1 MTCNNYIHKHISK
14 SEGTNLELTLWWS
27 ENFVTQRTWQTN
39 KIIIILQM
47 YFNKIGKQQCNGKPL
62 STWFDQNK
70 FYKFKHVEHKLIVLN
85 IQGSE
90 KKSSK

>member
-1 MTCNNYIHKHISK
+1 
-14 SEGTNLELTLWWS
+14 
-27 ENFVTQRTWQTN
+27 
-39 KIIIILQM
+39 M

-62 STWFDQNK
+62 STWLDQNK

-90 KKSSK
+90 KKVVSKLYEVII